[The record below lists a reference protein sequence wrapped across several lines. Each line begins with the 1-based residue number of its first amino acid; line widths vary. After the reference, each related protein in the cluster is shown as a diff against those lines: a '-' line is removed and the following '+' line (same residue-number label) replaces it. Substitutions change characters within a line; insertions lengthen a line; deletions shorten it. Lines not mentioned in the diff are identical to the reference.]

1 MDVGVTMWQSEGLI
15 LRRKLGEAMQLLWQV

>member
-1 MDVGVTMWQSEGLI
+1 VGVTMCQSEGLI